1 MTEPEIS
8 WKNYYTFYTMTG
20 SKPIYIPKKD
30 IVTVIIS
37 LLSGI
42 IYSMNYL
49 MRQIF
54 SKIMWR
60 LLLIVKKFTTNLIQ
74 NLQISGS
81 EKMISALL

>member
-30 IVTVIIS
+30 TVTVIIS

-60 LLLIVKKFTTNLIQ
+60 L
-74 NLQISGS
+74 
-81 EKMISALL
+81 

>member
-1 MTEPEIS
+1 MIMTNADSISEFIKKKKYKLSMTEPEIS

-30 IVTVIIS
+30 TVTVIIS

-60 LLLIVKKFTTNLIQ
+60 L
-74 NLQISGS
+74 
-81 EKMISALL
+81 